1 MVFVNN
7 KTALAKTKM
16 LKPQTKKSF
25 TTYIMVML
33 AFVIMMILSSTGN
46 VSSQIDGLLGP
57 LCVYS
62 MSLA

>member
-25 TTYIMVML
+25 TTYIMVTL

-46 VSSQIDGLLGP
+46 VSSQIDGLLVP
-57 LCVYS
+57 L
-62 MSLA
+62 

>member
-1 MVFVNN
+1 MNN

-25 TTYIMVML
+25 TTYIMVTL

-46 VSSQIDGLLGP
+46 VSSQIDGLLVP

-62 MSLA
+62 ILAV